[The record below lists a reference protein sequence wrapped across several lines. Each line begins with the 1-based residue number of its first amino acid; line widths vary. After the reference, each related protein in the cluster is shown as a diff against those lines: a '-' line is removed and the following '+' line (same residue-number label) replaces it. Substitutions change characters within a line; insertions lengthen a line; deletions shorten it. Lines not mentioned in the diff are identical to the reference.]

1 MRDINAATPAFSVFV
16 GDTNGPEVPWRFEA
30 IGPTDRVATN
40 PC

>member
-1 MRDINAATPAFSVFV
+1 MLPGAQDVRAVLVEV
-16 GDTNGPEVPWRFEA
+16 GNGPEVPWRFEA